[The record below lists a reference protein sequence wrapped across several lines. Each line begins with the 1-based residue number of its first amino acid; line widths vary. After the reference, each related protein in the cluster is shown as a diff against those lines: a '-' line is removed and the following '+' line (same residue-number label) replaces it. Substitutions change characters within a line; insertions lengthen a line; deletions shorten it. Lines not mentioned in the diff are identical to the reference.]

1 MSGYTDSEKVQYAL
15 KTALSRTMQTAMSDS
30 AGAERSAP
38 MRIFPS
44 NIMKVDIIEK
54 GKGDIDEDGNYITGH
69 KNAGTAADMSN
80 PEDTVKNYK
89 IICPVNNVVTS
100 ITISSLV
107 SYGSSTLSF
116 INGRDTTGTNYPL
129 KQWFYRG
136 HLSGSGESAFGQAN
150 TNYHGLQL
158 AWNSVADGS
167 TPSDDNTVP
176 HLKYYLQVQTVYT
189 GVSNSAALD
198 NITYEHT
205 LLKGLIGLDSNFI
218 STIMVAQGE
227 GGPSSS
233 ASLGTSGSEA
243 GDYWFTQAT
252 AGILSFYGVTSKVD
266 SGTDLNT
273 ANFATKFPMI
283 SFVRY
288 VGETGFGAGSGGGG
302 STSLASADSNVS
314 NMIGGT
320 PQTMTTTT
328 FNFDGKLEINGG
340 YNSSHIRISEGS
352 HLGQAS
358 EFRYPA
364 LSYYARYDYTSRTTN
379 PLVSGTG
386 NSAGGASSSIVFV
399 DKPGNA
405 SHSNNVR
412 SSDIAFYTANNNVGG
427 LLGHEPLERMRIT
440 NTGNV
445 GIGTTAPKSGLQVIH
460 DQGLT
465 ISGTATTGVR
475 TAVLRLGSPYTTDVN
490 NIENYCAKITST
502 NNHTMN
508 YGADLRFYTHPNGQ
522 SFSGSPHQPTERMCI
537 LNNGEVGIG
546 TTSPQSLLH
555 LAGTGDVVLRLQA
568 DTDNNGEGDNP
579 MIEFR
584 QDGNLLTGLIGT
596 GNLPTGAGVNDN
608 AMYLQHCGSTG
619 IVFLSGPSQ
628 NTQSTS
634 VERMRITPSG
644 NVGIGTTDPKVKL
657 NVEGGGFLVGGVD
670 TVTQQ
675 GCHIQWNRSGE
686 HGETHII
693 NNIGGAYNNG
703 VSSGIKFAMTD
714 SNGTVSDKMFIRNDG
729 NVGIGTMSPYSKLEI
744 KGDDYT
750 GDPTN
755 HVAQLLRLTQ
765 EYTQDFASSS
775 PEGGVGMQFLIDNQN
790 QNYWPIG
797 EIYFYCSNNDNSETD
812 GSLRFRVSNNND
824 TSGSASDRANVDA
837 MTIHHSGNVGI
848 GTTSPNHAFEI
859 EGQLGMGY
867 NLGGTA
873 LYGYKSLGTTSS
885 SSYKRGHEFLNA
897 NGNSM
902 MCILHYG
909 TGYTNPKVGIGTTS
923 PGFPLEI
930 SGDATGPYIGQVG
943 YMTSTGHPTT
953 SGANADPISLKTS
966 NVIWSQGYIMASSDR
981 RIKENI
987 VDVSDNLALEM
998 LRNIPVKYYEYKD
1011 KLIKGN
1017 EKTLG
1022 FIAQEV
1028 KEIIPIAVSIQKN
1041 IIPNEMR
1048 MLENT
1053 LWEEIIDGSNNTY
1066 KLTTDLQDVS
1076 GIKYRFYVSN
1086 DPSGNDECIKEVV
1099 GNQDNTFSFDS
1110 SYNNVFCYGKEVD
1123 DFHTLDKQKLFALN
1137 FSATQELDRQQQ
1149 ADKAKINEL
1158 ENKVSTLESEL
1169 AAIKQHLGI

>member
-136 HLSGSGESAFGQAN
+136 HLSGTGESAFGQAN

-252 AGILSFYGVTSKVD
+252 AGILSFYGVTNKVD

-302 STSLASADSNVS
+302 GGGSVSLASADSNVS

-328 FNFDGKLEINGG
+328 FNFDG
-340 YNSSHIRISEGS
+340 
-352 HLGQAS
+352 
-358 EFRYPA
+358 
-364 LSYYARYDYTSRTTN
+364 
-379 PLVSGTG
+379 
-386 NSAGGASSSIVFV
+386 
-399 DKPGNA
+399 
-405 SHSNNVR
+405 
-412 SSDIAFYTANNNVGG
+412 
-427 LLGHEPLERMRIT
+427 
-440 NTGNV
+440 NV
-445 GIGTTAPKSGLQVIH
+445 GIGTTSPSTILQIKGNGDSNNVQLLIENESYDKGIQFQYKSV
-460 DQGLT
+460 T
-465 ISGTATTGVR
+465 GTTYDFPQAKIWTSEASAYDTKLHFSTAKGSSSSNTVLSTVMTLDDDGYVGIGTTNPGAKLVVAESTGYSRLWVKSSTTGHAEIGTHNDGR
-475 TAVLRLGSPYTTDVN
+475 MFIYNQKNSYMHFGTNGSEKMRLTADGKL
-490 NIENYCAKITST
+490 
-502 NNHTMN
+502 
-508 YGADLRFYTHPNGQ
+508 
-522 SFSGSPHQPTERMCI
+522 
-537 LNNGEVGIG
+537 GIG

-568 DTDNNGEGDNP
+568 DTNDSGEGDNP

-596 GNLPTGAGVNDN
+596 GNLPTGAGTNDN
-608 AMYLQHCGSTG
+608 ALYIQHMGANG

-634 VERMRITPSG
+634 VERMRITTSG
-644 NVGIGTTDPKVKL
+644 NVGIGTTSPGCILEVYDNSPLEHVQDIVHVK
-657 NVEGGGFLVGGVD
+657 NSGGYD
-670 TVTQQ
+670 MVTL
-675 GCHIQWNRSGE
+675 GTSAWFNSGSLALYK
-686 HGETHII
+686 
-693 NNIGGAYNNG
+693 N
-703 VSSGIKFAMTD
+703 SSGLGGERTIYLDGSTD
-714 SNGTVSDKMFIRNDG
+714 GVCYLNAG
-729 NVGIGTMSPYSKLEI
+729 NVGIGTASPSVPLDVHRNGSSGVIGHFYSDTAGDSGILISPKMASDGDGYIELRGANSGTGHGKHAFIGCTRNGSDHYDTNIVFKTRHNEGSYTYTTAAERMRIQHNGNVGIGTTSPNAKLEI
-744 KGDDYT
+744 NGGYIST
-750 GDPTN
+750 DPTN

-765 EYTQDFASSS
+765 EYSSDFASAGH
-775 PEGGVGMQFLIDNQN
+775 EGGVGMQFLVDNQN

-837 MTIHHSGNVGI
+837 MTIHHTGRVGI
-848 GTTSPNHAFEI
+848 GTT
-859 EGQLGMGY
+859 
-867 NLGGTA
+867 T
-873 LYGYKSLGTTSS
+873 
-885 SSYKRGHEFLNA
+885 
-897 NGNSM
+897 
-902 MCILHYG
+902 
-909 TGYTNPKVGIGTTS
+909 

-930 SGDATGPYIGQVG
+930 SGDVTGPYIGQVG
-943 YMTSTGHPTT
+943 YTHRTGHTT
-953 SGANADPISLKTS
+953 TASANNDPISLKTS
-966 NVIWSQGYIMASSDR
+966 NVIWSQGYVLASSDT

-998 LRNIPVKYYEYKD
+998 VRNIPVKYYEYKD

-1017 EKTLG
+1017 EKTIG
-1022 FIAQEV
+1022 FIAQD
-1028 KEIIPIAVSIQKN
+1028 ALYSI
-1041 IIPNEMR
+1041 
-1048 MLENT
+1048 L
-1053 LWEEIIDGSNNTY
+1053 
-1066 KLTTDLQDVS
+1066 
-1076 GIKYRFYVSN
+1076 
-1086 DPSGNDECIKEVV
+1086 
-1099 GNQDNTFSFDS
+1099 
-1110 SYNNVFCYGKEVD
+1110 
-1123 DFHTLDKQKLFALN
+1123 
-1137 FSATQELDRQQQ
+1137 
-1149 ADKAKINEL
+1149 
-1158 ENKVSTLESEL
+1158 
-1169 AAIKQHLGI
+1169 

>member
-136 HLSGSGESAFGQAN
+136 HLSGTGESAFGQAN

-252 AGILSFYGVTSKVD
+252 AGILSFYGVTNKVD

-288 VGETGFGAGSGGGG
+288 IGETGFGAGSGGGG
-302 STSLASADSNVS
+302 GSVSLASADSNVS

-328 FNFDGKLEINGG
+328 FNFDGNVGIGTTSPSTILQIKGNG
-340 YNSSHIRISEGS
+340 
-352 HLGQAS
+352 
-358 EFRYPA
+358 
-364 LSYYARYDYTSRTTN
+364 D
-379 PLVSGTG
+379 
-386 NSAGGASSSIVFV
+386 
-399 DKPGNA
+399 
-405 SHSNNVR
+405 SNNVQLLIENESYDKGIQFQYKSVTGTTYDFPQAKIWTSEASAYDTKLHFSTAKG
-412 SSDIAFYTANNNVGG
+412 SSSS
-427 LLGHEPLERMRIT
+427 
-440 NTGNV
+440 NTVLSTVMTLDDDGNV
-445 GIGTTAPKSGLQVIH
+445 GIGTTSPDDKLHIKG
-460 DQGLT
+460 GN
-465 ISGTATTGVR
+465 
-475 TAVLRLGSPYTTDVN
+475 LR
-490 NIENYCAKITST
+490 IENSGSDSLDSKIIFEETGYNDRFFIAT
-502 NNHTMN
+502 DLQNVPAGNQH
-508 YGADLRFYTHPNGQ
+508 LRFGYTNGGD
-522 SFSGSPHQPTERMCI
+522 SGITNSNVL
-537 LNNGEVGIG
+537 LNIAGNGNVGIG
-546 TTSPQSLLH
+546 TTSPQSQLQIGDFTGTPHITLAGANTNIASSGIYFAENDEGANPINYGMGIQFDSQNNILNIIGDENGDGTTDKWMTIKRQNGNVGIGTTDPQSHLH
-555 LAGTGDVVLRLQA
+555 LAGAGDVVLRIQA
-568 DTDNNGEGDNP
+568 DTNNSDEGDNP

-596 GNLPTGAGVNDN
+596 GNLPTGAGTNDN
-608 AMYLQHCGSTG
+608 ALYLQHCGSTG

-644 NVGIGTTDPKVKL
+644 NVGIGTTSPGAKL
-657 NVEGGGFLVGGVD
+657 EIETSNTTFTGSLKSIH
-670 TVTQQ
+670 T
-675 GCHIQWNRSGE
+675 NRSEWITMGYGGISTGTS
-686 HGETHII
+686 HSLRFGV
-693 NNIGGAYNNG
+693 NN
-703 VSSGIKFAMTD
+703 SE
-714 SNGTVSDKMFIRNDG
+714 KMRIDNAG
-729 NVGIGTMSPYSKLEI
+729 NVGIGTTSPYAKLEI
-744 KGDDYT
+744 NGGTYT

-755 HVAQLLRLTQ
+755 HVAYHLRLVQ
-765 EYTQDFASSS
+765 EYSSDFASAGH
-775 PEGGVGMQFLIDNQN
+775 EGGVGMQFLVDNQN

-837 MTIHHSGNVGI
+837 MTIHHTGRVGI
-848 GTTSPNHAFEI
+848 GTT
-859 EGQLGMGY
+859 
-867 NLGGTA
+867 T
-873 LYGYKSLGTTSS
+873 
-885 SSYKRGHEFLNA
+885 
-897 NGNSM
+897 
-902 MCILHYG
+902 
-909 TGYTNPKVGIGTTS
+909 

-930 SGDATGPYIGQVG
+930 SGDVTGPYIGQVG
-943 YMTSTGHPTT
+943 YTHRTGHTT
-953 SGANADPISLKTS
+953 TASANNDPISLKTS
-966 NVIWSQGYIMASSDR
+966 NVIWSQGYVLASSDT

-998 LRNIPVKYYEYKD
+998 VRNIPVKYYEYKD

-1017 EKTLG
+1017 EKTIG

-1048 MLENT
+1048 NLENIS
-1053 LWEEIIDGSNNTY
+1053 WEEIKDNSDNIINY
-1066 KLTTDLQDVS
+1066 KLTTDLSNCS
-1076 GIKYRFYVSN
+1076 GIKYRFYVTN
-1086 DPSGNDECIKEVV
+1086 DICGNEYMDEIV
-1099 GNQDNTFSFDS
+1099 GNSDNTFTFDT
-1110 SYNNVFCYGKEVD
+1110 SYNTVFCYGKEVD
-1123 DFHTLDKQKLFALN
+1123 DFHTLDKQKLFTLN
-1137 FSATQELDRQQQ
+1137 FSATQELDKKVI
-1149 ADKAKINEL
+1149 AL
-1158 ENKVSTLESEL
+1158 ENENAELKTKVATLESEL